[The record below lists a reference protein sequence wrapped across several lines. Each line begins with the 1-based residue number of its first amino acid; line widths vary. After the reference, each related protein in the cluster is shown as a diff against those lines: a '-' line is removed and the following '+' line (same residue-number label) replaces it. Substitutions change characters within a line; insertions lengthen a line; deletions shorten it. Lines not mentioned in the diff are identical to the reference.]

1 MDPPVA
7 DDVAPYEDW
16 PSAVRNALAFL
27 YRSVGMDVWMLT
39 RVEGDRQIV
48 LLAHPR
54 EAVPAGMSVAWDESF
69 CRVMVT
75 GAAPRVSTVTAATP
89 AYAQRMAGPF
99 ENIAA
104 YVGVPLMTRDGTV
117 FGTLCGISA
126 RAQPRS
132 LARNL
137 PLVEMTARMLST
149 VLALTGPSALDVEPE
164 PGSSAGGG
172 QLL

>member
-54 EAVPAGMSVAWDESF
+54 EAVPPGMSVAWDESF

-149 VLALTGPSALDVEPE
+149 VLALTGPAALDVQPDS
-164 PGSSAGGG
+164 GSSAGGG